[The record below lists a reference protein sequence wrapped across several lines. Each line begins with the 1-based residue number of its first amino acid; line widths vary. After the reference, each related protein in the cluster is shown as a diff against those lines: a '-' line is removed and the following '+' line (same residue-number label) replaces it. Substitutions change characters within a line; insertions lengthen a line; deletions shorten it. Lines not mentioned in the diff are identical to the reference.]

1 MLNEKQR
8 ACLNL
13 MVTGE
18 FTNKEIASEI
28 KVSEQTLCNWK
39 KNDEFMA
46 EFDNLMRKAINQASA
61 KAFKTMT
68 ELLNS
73 NSETIRLQASK
84 DLLDRSGFKAIDKM
98 EVETDATPVVIK
110 MNVGE

>member
-1 MLNEKQR
+1 
-8 ACLNL
+8 
-13 MVTGE
+13 
-18 FTNKEIASEI
+18 
-28 KVSEQTLCNWK
+28 
-39 KNDEFMA
+39 
-46 EFDNLMRKAINQASA
+46 
-61 KAFKTMT
+61 MT